1 MEQIKR
7 HTIRFSQEAYM
18 YLIVLAA
25 EASTER
31 GQPVS
36 MNELV
41 NELIIEKFKNKGMT
55 DEQEK

>member
-1 MEQIKR
+1 
-7 HTIRFSQEAYM
+7 M

-55 DEQEK
+55 NEQEK